1 MDFLMDM
8 LRAIAA
14 IRNPILDFI
23 FSVITMLGEE
33 TFFLAFAIAIFWCV
47 NKREGYFVLITGL
60 FGTVMNQA
68 LKLIFRI
75 PRPWVID
82 PSFDVID
89 SAIEEAS
96 GYSFPSGHTQ
106 NTAGTLGAIAA
117 FNSKRKPLVITLLVI
132 ILLVGFSRMYLGV
145 HTLLD
150 VGVSLV
156 LATALVFL
164 LRPVFVSDKYFDKL
178 MPVVS
183 VIGVLITVAHFIFV
197 NLISSD
203 PTLDPG
209 NLASGLK
216 NAATLLGATLA
227 LLPVYF
233 FDIFYLKFDTRAP
246 WYAQI
251 LKLAIGLGGV
261 LLLKSA
267 LSSPLTAL
275 FGNETV
281 ARAVRYFIVVVFAG
295 MLWPMT
301 FKLFARMKI
310 AALDR
315 FTERIVR
322 LIHRKS

>member
-1 MDFLMDM
+1 MDM
-8 LRAIAA
+8 LRAIAEL
-14 IRNPILDFI
+14 RNPVFDFL
-23 FSVITMLGEE
+23 FSIITMLGEE
-33 TFFLAFAIAIFWCV
+33 TFFLALAIAIFWCV

-82 PSFDVID
+82 PTFDVVD

-117 FNSKRKPLVITLLVI
+117 FNKKRKPLVITLTVI
-132 ILLVGFSRMYLGV
+132 VLLVGFSRMYLGV

-156 LATALVFL
+156 LAALLVLL
-164 LRPVFVSDKYFDKL
+164 LRPVFTSDKYFDKL
-178 MPVVS
+178 MPIVS
-183 VIGVLITVAHFIFV
+183 VLGVLITVAHFVFV
-197 NLISSD
+197 NIISSD
-203 PTLDPG
+203 PTLDQG
-209 NLASGLK
+209 NIASGLK
-216 NAATLLGATLA
+216 NAATLLGATMA

-233 FDIFYLKFDTRAP
+233 FDRLYLKFDTRAP

-251 LKLAIGLGGV
+251 LKLAIGLAGV
-261 LLLKSA
+261 LLIKGL
-267 LSSPLTAL
+267 LSTPLTLL

-281 ARAVRYFIVVVFAG
+281 ARAVRYFLVVIFAG
-295 MLWPMT
+295 ILWPMT
-301 FKLFARMKI
+301 FGFFARMRI
-310 AALDR
+310 TALDR
-315 FTERIVR
+315 FADRVRQKFRRI
-322 LIHRKS
+322 